1 MIKSIEQSRILFLDS
16 GPLVRL
22 LQMHPDYYPIVSGV
36 LDGVYEN
43 NVQVLVSSVTLFE
56 ICKKAYGANDG
67 VLARQYI
74 ANFLRSLRMCVFA
87 K

>member
-1 MIKSIEQSRILFLDS
+1 MVKSIEQSRILFLDS

-22 LQMHPDYYPIVSGV
+22 LQMHPDYYPVVSGV
-36 LDGVYEN
+36 LDNVYEN

-56 ICKKAYGANDG
+56 ICK
-67 VLARQYI
+67 R
-74 ANFLRSLRMCVFA
+74 RSVQTMACLQGSTASFSKSLQMCAFA

>member
-22 LQMHPDYYPIVSGV
+22 LQMHPDYYPVVSGV

-56 ICKKAYGANDG
+56 ICKKISNDEIKIN
-67 VLARQYI
+67 VKSFKQ
-74 ANFLRSLRMCVFA
+74 FTKS
-87 K
+87 